1 MKRFS
6 IIFTL
11 LVLPLVSMAQHS
23 LVIDTDSITMRQY
36 QEAQI
41 RAAKITFED
50 LTENSFQS
58 WEMLSAAYGQSHSS
72 PMIDSIYQRVF
83 YHLYDTTSSTR
94 YIVLPD
100 RVSVE
105 YFDTVVVRHYDNDND
120 WFDYANSFFTLKE
133 SDHAEWRLLARGEYV
148 PHIVSAKPIL
158 YDLDTIHTQL
168 SQIIGGIGNG
178 WFSAVNEMRVNKLRK
193 YIPAVY
199 GHWGGYWHFV
209 TMPKIFK
216 VQIYHN
222 GAIVSFRNSWSG
234 GGALFLPSDS
244 NEFIG
249 VSWWME

>member
-23 LVIDTDSITMRQY
+23 LVIDTDSITMLQY
-36 QEAQI
+36 QEAQA

-105 YFDTVVVRHYDNDND
+105 YFDTVVVKPNNSD
-120 WFDYANSFFTLKE
+120 WVDYADVYEE
-133 SDHAEWRLLARGEYV
+133 SGYAEWRLLAKGEYV

-158 YDLDTIHTQL
+158 YDFDTIHTQL
-168 SQIIGGIGNG
+168 SQIIGGIVKGD
-178 WFSAVNEMRVNKLRK
+178 SVSEIDKKKVNKLRK

-209 TMPKIFK
+209 TMPQIYK

-222 GAIVSFRNSWSG
+222 GAIVSFRNSWCG
-234 GGALFLPSDS
+234 GGTLFLPSDS

>member
-36 QEAQI
+36 QEAQA
-41 RAAKITFED
+41 RAAKITFDD
-50 LTENSFQS
+50 LTENNFQS
-58 WEMLSAAYGQSHSS
+58 WEMLSVAYEQSHSS

-83 YHLYDTTSSTR
+83 YYFYDTTSSTR

-105 YFDTVVVRHYDNDND
+105 YFDTVVVKHNDGD
-120 WFDYANSFFTLKE
+120 WFDYANVNIE

-158 YDLDTIHTQL
+158 YDFDTIHTQL
-168 SQIIGGIGNG
+168 SQIIGGFGKGDSI
-178 WFSAVNEMRVNKLRK
+178 SKIHKTKVNKLRK
-193 YIPAVY
+193 SIPAVY

-209 TMPKIFK
+209 TMP
-216 VQIYHN
+216 QIYSIQFYHN
-222 GAIVSFRNSWSG
+222 GAIVSFRLSWCG

-244 NEFIG
+244 NEFLA
-249 VSWWME
+249 VSGWME